1 MNEQSKS
8 QEIDLKEIFGPFFRV
23 IATLKRGIHSYGQRL
38 IKTKWW
44 ILGFMVLVLVAM
56 LLLRSVI
63 PRYYSTKAIFVS
75 HTLDATICSSILG
88 SLSELANNEKNVDVL
103 SRTLNIPASSAS
115 SIYSIQAE
123 VMTDTLYLRK
133 YDSFPS
139 VFTVRLIVDDNRTIP
154 SIQTGI
160 QHYLE
165 NNEYAAKRK
174 KARINMLELQNSSY
188 ESKLK
193 SLDSLREIVN
203 NSVQPRSTG
212 TGIILGEPIDP
223 VSVYKAQ
230 DSFYK
235 DLLRNQEKIA
245 LSENIEV
252 IQPFL
257 EPAHSNYPNFLRLLL
272 LVLSASLLV
281 ALLIFP
287 FSRLGKPHRK

>member
-23 IATLKRGIHSYGQRL
+23 IAALKRGIRSYGQRL
-38 IKTKWW
+38 TKTKWW
-44 ILGFMVLVLVAM
+44 ILGFMVLVLVSI
-56 LLLRSVI
+56 LLLRSAI

-88 SLSELANNEKNVDVL
+88 SLSELAGKEKNVDVL
-103 SRTLNIPASSAS
+103 SRTLNIPASSAR

-174 KARINMLELQNSSY
+174 KAKINMLELQNSSY

-235 DLLRNQEKIA
+235 DLLRNREKIA

-272 LVLSASLLV
+272 LVLSVSLLV

>member
-1 MNEQSKS
+1 MNEPSTS
-8 QEIDLKEIFGPFFRV
+8 QEIDLKLLFRPFLQTM
-23 IATLKRGIHSYGQRL
+23 IGLKQRL
-38 IKTKWW
+38 VSYWKAIKRTKWW
-44 ILGFMVLVLVAM
+44 IVGFVVLILATT
-56 LLLRSVI
+56 LSLRTVI

-75 HTLDATICSSILG
+75 HTLDATICSSILE
-88 SLSELANNEKNVDVL
+88 SLSEIAGNKKNAEAL
-103 SRTLNIPASSAS
+103 SRELNIPLSSTNA
-115 SIYSIQAE
+115 IYSIEAE
-123 VMTDTLYLRK
+123 VMMDTMYLRK

-139 VFTVRLIVDDNRTIP
+139 VFTVRLIVDDNRSIP
-154 SIQTGI
+154 SIQAGI
-160 QHYLE
+160 QYYLE
-165 NNEYAAKRK
+165 NNDYAIKRK
-174 KARINMLELQNSSY
+174 KARVKMLELQNMSY

-203 NSVQPRSTG
+203 NSIQPRSTG

-245 LSENIEV
+245 LSDNIEV

-257 EPAHSNYPNFLRLLL
+257 EPADANYPNFPRLI
-272 LVLSASLLV
+272 VWIFSASLLL

-287 FSRLGKPHRK
+287 FSRLGRPRSK